1 MQCSPLLFG
10 GLEGQWLLPRKPVLG
25 GLLARR
31 LLDRSCSNLEK
42 FKVRPSRGIGAM
54 QTWVW
59 GLLPLSRV

>member
-1 MQCSPLLFG
+1 M
-10 GLEGQWLLPRKPVLG
+10 GQWLLPRKPVLG